1 MITLRRL
8 QEIYDL
14 PSQNRIP
21 ALVSE
26 IEHLRE
32 VLKIVFDAYRY
43 ASGVPDS
50 IERDH
55 IIAIAEIAL
64 KLNQK

>member
-1 MITLRRL
+1 MITSKRL
-8 QEIYDL
+8 QKIYDL
-14 PSQNRIP
+14 PPQNRIP
-21 ALVSE
+21 VLVSE

-43 ASGVPDS
+43 ASGIPDS
-50 IERDH
+50 VERDH